1 MEDNKRR
8 EKNIKIKGIS
18 TLSVEQG
25 RWEQAKGK
33 GTNVKKITAKEIKGN
48 PKNKRLSS
56 MIFGSAEPSEYLE
69 DGEYI
74 SVEELK
80 EALQV
85 EFNEKEDNEKAIF
98 VVGTKEYEGVDELIS
113 DVAQKSGAIKISDI
127 DNPKIKTIDKRQG
140 VLKKDTGEYIDKG
153 PTILGKNI
161 QLPSGLY
168 INKQDIEGLK
178 MAFQKEIEAVEPEKE
193 EKKKPEILKVVQ
205 KYKVKIA
212 PLLLAIGIAIGSTGI
227 DIDKPK
233 ELSYD
238 VSSQIKIENVLTDEE
253 LSDFVLGDSFEL
265 STGETVYVDSQ
276 DASTKEENAGPSKT
290 MGEEFDAENKFAG
303 HYDITGLAITHNGKT
318 VSFIENFN
326 NDLSKQTNLID
337 MVKEAA
343 EKLGV
348 DEKEFQVQIHLGSNN
363 DNTRLG
369 WIDVSDIFFGEDTK
383 GIEKT
388 ADEITRYTGE
398 IEDFEGDT
406 ITLENGVTIKVRDE
420 NGDLVEKGTKVIGSD
435 GEEYSLDDISE
446 ENAPGIN
453 VKYNVNNIDLRT
465 GILPALLAVGLLAKA
480 KKENEKAKK
489 EARYYEVDSDKDME
503 DFIKKFEKDPKKQK
517 NLAEKVKG
525 IFIEIHDEARGLTEE
540 DKIEIQSKVD
550 GQVVYPNYPKDKT
563 GKINKQIDDKNTVEL
578 TDAEKAAIAD
588 IGMDNEIIS
597 TGHINN
603 ITGEDD
609 KKSNKNF
616 SIDKIEK
623 IDEEISFHE
632 REKGMEKLKSAIKE
646 QKKDK
651 SKEGEMENDY

>member
-8 EKNIKIKGIS
+8 EKKIKIKGIS
-18 TLSVEQG
+18 TLSVGQEK
-25 RWEQAKGK
+25 WKN
-33 GTNVKKITAKEIKGN
+33 GTNVKNIAAKEIKGN
-48 PKNKRLSS
+48 SKNKRLSS
-56 MIFGSAEPSEYLE
+56 IIFGNADPSEYLE
-69 DGEYI
+69 NGEYI

-113 DVAQKSGAIKISDI
+113 DVAKKSGAIKISDI

-140 VLKKDTGEYIDKG
+140 VLKKNTGEYIDKG
-153 PTILGKNI
+153 PTILGNKI

-168 INKQDIEGLK
+168 INKQDIEELK

-193 EKKKPEILKVVQ
+193 EKKNPEILKVVQ

-212 PLLLAIGIAIGSTGI
+212 PLILAIGIAIASTGI
-227 DIDKPK
+227 DIAKPK
-233 ELSYD
+233 DVSYD
-238 VSSQIKIENVLTDEE
+238 VSSQTKIENVVTDEE
-253 LSDFVLGDSFEL
+253 LSNFILGDSFEV
-265 STGETVYVDSQ
+265 STGETVYIDSQ

-290 MGEEFDAENKFAG
+290 MGEEFNAENKFVG
-303 HYDITGLAITHNGKT
+303 DYDITGLAITHNGKT
-318 VSFIENFN
+318 VSYIENFD
-326 NDLSKQTNLID
+326 NDSSKQANLID
-337 MVKEAA
+337 MVKETS

-369 WIDVSDIFFGEDTK
+369 WKDVSDIFFGEDIN

-388 ADEITRYTGE
+388 ADEITRYAGV

-406 ITLENGVTIKVRDE
+406 ITLENGATIKVRDE

-435 GEEYSLDDISE
+435 GKEYSLDDISE

-453 VKYNVNNIDLRT
+453 VKYNVNNIDLRA

-489 EARYYEVDSDKDME
+489 EARYYKFDSDKEME
-503 DFIKKFEKDPKKQK
+503 DFIEEFEKNPEKQK
-517 NLAEKVKG
+517 KLAEKVKE
-525 IFIEIHDEARGLTEE
+525 IFIAIYDEARELTEE
-540 DKIEIQSKVD
+540 DRAKIQSKVD

-563 GKINKQIDDKNTVEL
+563 GKMNKQIDDKNTVEL
-578 TDAEKAAIAD
+578 TDAEKTAIAD
-588 IGMDNEIIS
+588 IGMDNEVIS

-603 ITGEDD
+603 ITGEDN
-609 KKSNKNF
+609 KKANKNF
-616 SIDKIEK
+616 SIDKIEN
-623 IDEEISFHE
+623 IDKGISFHE
-632 REKGMEKLKSAIKE
+632 REKGFKALKSALKE
-646 QKKDK
+646 REGQKQ
-651 SKEGEMENDY
+651 KEGEIKNDGRV